1 MLYCLSYVFEYY
13 IVIYMDARGILEF
26 ILKKE
31 GVTYYKLSKM
41 MGLPRVQP
49 LYNIRDGAVKSI
61 TKNYAQKI
69 IEAFPDSGYTLAFLM
84 TGDESLINT
93 TKMLVSEDSNVS
105 MTVIDRVIIILD
117 DKKLSRTAFS
127 KLIGMPQTTV
137 NNYILGIRSI
147 SFEFVEKILEA
158 FPDISA
164 EWLMRGKGN
173 MCISGQES
181 YPVSDFDIELIKQ
194 SLRFS
199 QDTVEK
205 QRKTIAEL
213 EDEILSL
220 KAENAALKKGMT
232 VSTNESKGFVG

>member
-1 MLYCLSYVFEYY
+1 
-13 IVIYMDARGILEF
+13 
-26 ILKKE
+26 
-31 GVTYYKLSKM
+31 
-41 MGLPRVQP
+41 
-49 LYNIRDGAVKSI
+49 
-61 TKNYAQKI
+61 
-69 IEAFPDSGYTLAFLM
+69 
-84 TGDESLINT
+84 
-93 TKMLVSEDSNVS
+93 
-105 MTVIDRVIIILD
+105 MTVIDRVGTVIGN
-117 DKKLSRTAFS
+117 KKLSRTAFS

-147 SFEFVEKILEA
+147 SFEFAERILEA

>member
-1 MLYCLSYVFEYY
+1 MN
-13 IVIYMDARGILEF
+13 ARGILEF

-84 TGDESLINT
+84 TGDENLINT
-93 TKMLVSEDSNVS
+93 TKILVPEDDNVSDSN
-105 MTVIDRVIIILD
+105 
-117 DKKLSRTAFS
+117 F
-127 KLIGMPQTTV
+127 G
-137 NNYILGIRSI
+137 
-147 SFEFVEKILEA
+147 
-158 FPDISA
+158 
-164 EWLMRGKGN
+164 
-173 MCISGQES
+173 
-181 YPVSDFDIELIKQ
+181 IELIKQ

-205 QRKTIAEL
+205 QRIAIAEL
-213 EDEILSL
+213 EDEILRL

>member
-1 MLYCLSYVFEYY
+1 
-13 IVIYMDARGILEF
+13 
-26 ILKKE
+26 
-31 GVTYYKLSKM
+31 
-41 MGLPRVQP
+41 
-49 LYNIRDGAVKSI
+49 
-61 TKNYAQKI
+61 
-69 IEAFPDSGYTLAFLM
+69 
-84 TGDESLINT
+84 
-93 TKMLVSEDSNVS
+93 
-105 MTVIDRVIIILD
+105 MTVIDRVSAVIG

-147 SFEFVEKILEA
+147 SFEFAERILEA

-173 MCISGQES
+173 MCISGQEL

-205 QRKTIAEL
+205 QRMTIAEL
-213 EDEILSL
+213 EDEILRL
-220 KAENAALKKGMT
+220 KAENATLKKGIT
-232 VSTNESKGFVG
+232 VSTSESKGFAG